1 MRQDAICPYCGEIF
15 SVRAHSKE
23 CSTAGI
29 PDWDPQL
36 LELVER
42 LTNVCVKAWYAAH
55 ASPSQPAGP
64 APAPDTDSNS
74 RRAADSPT
82 DGRISDIGTLA
93 LV

>member
-23 CSTAGI
+23 CARGQEK
-29 PDWDPQL
+29 PWDPEL
-36 LELVER
+36 LALVER

-55 ASPSQPAGP
+55 ATAEAGP
-64 APAPDTDSNS
+64 APGTDNS
-74 RRAADSPT
+74 SRTAGDSPT
-82 DGRISDIGTLA
+82 DGHISDIGTLA